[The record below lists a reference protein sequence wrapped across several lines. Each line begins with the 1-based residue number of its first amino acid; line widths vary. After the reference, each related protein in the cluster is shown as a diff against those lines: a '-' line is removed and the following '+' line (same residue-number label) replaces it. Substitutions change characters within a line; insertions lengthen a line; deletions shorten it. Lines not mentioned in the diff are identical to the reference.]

1 MESHDEPGAR
11 RAGEHITDERGAEQ
25 GHRSGEHGHRAGPD
39 QPDSGFAEG
48 IGHTPDRP
56 DDEMEPDFARGER
69 TRPDEDPEVQG
80 KFSRGQEQLPEDLPE
95 KNVERRFSEGIEQL
109 PRDDG

>member
-11 RAGEHITDERGAEQ
+11 RAGERVTD
-25 GHRSGEHGHRAGPD
+25 HVDHDHGHRAGPD

-48 IGHTPDRP
+48 IGETRDRP
-56 DDEMEPDFARGER
+56 GEELEPDFARGER
-69 TRPDEDPEVQG
+69 TKVDEDPEVQG

-109 PRDDG
+109 PPDR

>member
-11 RAGEHITDERGAEQ
+11 RAGERVTD
-25 GHRSGEHGHRAGPD
+25 HVDHDHDHGHRAGPD
-39 QPDSGFAEG
+39 QPDSGFARG
-48 IGHTPDRP
+48 VGHTPDRP

-95 KNVERRFSEGIEQL
+95 KNIERRFSEGIEQL
-109 PRDDG
+109 PPDR

>member
-11 RAGEHITDERGAEQ
+11 RAGERSTDEVGGERRQ
-25 GHRSGEHGHRAGPD
+25 GGGHGHRAGPD

-48 IGHTPDRP
+48 IGRTPDAP
-56 DDEMEPDFARGER
+56 DEEQEPDFARGER
-69 TRPDEDPEVQG
+69 TRPDEDPAVQG

-95 KNVERRFSEGIEQL
+95 KTVERRFSEGIEQL
-109 PRDDG
+109 PPER